1 MPKIKIDEIE
11 YNTEDLS
18 ADGVSQLHSLQ
29 FLEIQLGKIKQE
41 IIAYQTARHIY
52 LQELKS
58 EIENKKIKP
67 ISH

>member
-41 IIAYQTARHIY
+41 IIADQTARHIY